1 MSKHFSLQYN
11 VVFSVPFQVMV
22 TRGLASLAGVI
33 TIGLA
38 ILTSSG
44 IDGVLQL
51 GNTAMSVLAGP
62 LLALYLLG
70 FFTHTANRLVKYQ
83 CNLSWVQAPNY
94 K

>member
-1 MSKHFSLQYN
+1 
-11 VVFSVPFQVMV
+11 MV
-22 TRGLASLAGVI
+22 TRGLAALAGVI

-70 FFTHTANRLVKYQ
+70 FFTHTANRLVSYFL
-83 CNLSWVQAPNY
+83 CINPRSLSLTHSISTLVMIIQLTALNS
-94 K
+94 KVR